1 MERALTILQCFHA
14 ERLEMSMMEM
24 AGILE
29 LNKSTTFR
37 MVSTLCDMGFL
48 EKLANGKYALGTEI
62 IRLGHLVSEDMTL
75 LRAAQ
80 PIMDEL
86 FHHCGETVAI
96 CRYSNGQM
104 ICIGR
109 VESQKSLKCACTVG
123 ADVPVLLGGTGR
135 SAAAFLSDSEL
146 SRCIETQKRI
156 GNPVCGKEELRAVVK
171 RARSNGYYISHSEL
185 DDAINALGLP
195 IFGKNGVVL

>member
-1 MERALTILQCFHA
+1 MAKQRDNKYRIQAVERALTILQCFHA

-86 FHHCGETVAI
+86 FHHCGETV
-96 CRYSNGQM
+96 
-104 ICIGR
+104 
-109 VESQKSLKCACTVG
+109 EKSRKCE
-123 ADVPVLLGGTGR
+123 VLRNRRKNLCLN
-135 SAAAFLSDSEL
+135 F
-146 SRCIETQKRI
+146 
-156 GNPVCGKEELRAVVK
+156 AV
-171 RARSNGYYISHSEL
+171 
-185 DDAINALGLP
+185 
-195 IFGKNGVVL
+195 IFRQR